1 MARMM
6 MQVELTDRQHQILRY
21 VIDEYVATG
30 RPVGSKTLVE
40 RYPLGVSPATVR
52 NEFAVLE
59 EKGLLEHPHRSAGS
73 VPTDRGYRVYV
84 ERYAS
89 HAYLSPSEQLMIRH
103 QFKQVETQLEGWLQ
117 LSAAVLADF
126 AGHLSMVTSPHNRVL
141 RLRRFELLSLQPR
154 LALMIIVTQDSA
166 VSQVVLHF
174 DREVEQSELSRIS
187 GSLNDTF
194 ENSTVAEMRAR
205 RHTVQGI
212 EAQVLDQLISTL
224 EAGESGARAELVHDG
239 LEHIVR
245 QPEFHESERM
255 HRIVTLLRGGALM
268 TLLLPQIDWY
278 RDDVQVF
285 IGEEL
290 DADLLQP
297 YGIVIGSYGLDSNI
311 TGLIGIVGPRRMYYE
326 RSISTV
332 RYMAD
337 LMSDMMQELYYRD

>member
-1 MARMM
+1 MM
-6 MQVELTDRQHQILRY
+6 MHVDLTDRQHLILRY

-30 RPVGSKTLVE
+30 KPVGSKTLVE
-40 RYPLGVSPATVR
+40 RYPLGVSSATVR

-84 ERYAS
+84 ERYAGQ
-89 HAYLSPSEQLMIRH
+89 ANLSAGEQLMIRH

-126 AGHLSMVTSPHNRVL
+126 AGHLAMVTSPHNRIV

-154 LALMIIVTQDSA
+154 LALMIIVTQDSS
-166 VSQVVLHF
+166 VSQAVLRF
-174 DREVEQSELSRIS
+174 DREVSQSELTQTS
-187 GSLNDTF
+187 GRLNDMF
-194 ENSTVAEMRAR
+194 ENSTASEIIAR
-205 RHTVQGI
+205 RQAFDGI
-212 EAQVLDQLISTL
+212 DALVLEQLISTL
-224 EAGESGARAELVHDG
+224 QAEESGSRAELVHDG

-255 HRIVTLLRGGALM
+255 HRIVTLLRGGALL

-311 TGLIGIVGPRRMYYE
+311 SGLIGIVGPRRMYYE